1 MNKVLSA
8 KQGDMTYLVPN
19 ASSNQAVANGKNVKK
34 YFQKRQLIWALR
46 CEGLGELEESAVH
59 VTHAASSESLHLKSE
74 LVSHHLRH

>member
-59 VTHAASSESLHLKSE
+59 VTRAASSESLHLKSE